1 MQIRLLND
9 PTVMLMN
16 EFRPR
21 TTACKR
27 RTCRAS
33 AVAIAMLFGISA
45 PTLAAQ
51 GVDSTTMESPALRIG
66 EVIYIPVYSHIFQG
80 DKASKQPLSSTLVI
94 HNVDPSKPI
103 QVTSVRYYD
112 HSGAEI
118 KEYTDEPL
126 TLGPF
131 ASANFVV
138 DIGED
143 RGGVGANFIVEWQAE
158 ETLVSPIVQAIMSG
172 GTGTQGLSFVTQG
185 KVILIRR

>member
-1 MQIRLLND
+1 MGKRLNAWSG
-9 PTVMLMN
+9 T
-16 EFRPR
+16 
-21 TTACKR
+21 
-27 RTCRAS
+27 
-33 AVAIAMLFGISA
+33 VAIALLFALSA
-45 PTLAAQ
+45 PPLAAQ
-51 GVDSTTMESPALRIG
+51 SVDSTTMESPALRIG
-66 EVIYIPVYSHIFQG
+66 EVIYVPVYSHIFQG

-126 TLGPF
+126 ALGPF

-143 RGGVGANFIVEWQAE
+143 RGGVGANFIVEWQADD
-158 ETLVSPIVQAIMSG
+158 TLVSPIVQAIMSG

-185 KVILIRR
+185 KVIEIRR

>member
-1 MQIRLLND
+1 MQSVE
-9 PTVMLMN
+9 P
-16 EFRPR
+16 
-21 TTACKR
+21 C
-27 RTCRAS
+27 
-33 AVAIAMLFGISA
+33 
-45 PTLAAQ
+45 
-51 GVDSTTMESPALRIG
+51 IG
-66 EVIYIPVYSHIFQG
+66 EVIYVPVYSHIFQG

-143 RGGVGANFIVEWQAE
+143 RGGVGANFIVEWQADD
-158 ETLVSPIVQAIMSG
+158 TLVSPIVQAIMSG

>member
-1 MQIRLLND
+1 
-9 PTVMLMN
+9 
-16 EFRPR
+16 
-21 TTACKR
+21 
-27 RTCRAS
+27 
-33 AVAIAMLFGISA
+33 
-45 PTLAAQ
+45 
-51 GVDSTTMESPALRIG
+51 
-66 EVIYIPVYSHIFQG
+66 
-80 DKASKQPLSSTLVI
+80 
-94 HNVDPSKPI
+94 
-103 QVTSVRYYD
+103 VTSVRYYD
-112 HSGAEI
+112 HSGAKI

-185 KVILIRR
+185 KVIVIRR

>member
-1 MQIRLLND
+1 MNGR
-9 PTVMLMN
+9 PPMPMN
-16 EFRPR
+16 ECQSR
-21 TTACKR
+21 TARRKR
-27 RTCRAS
+27 LNGRAS
-33 AVAIAMLFGISA
+33 AFAIALLFGISA
-45 PTLAAQ
+45 PTCAAQ

-66 EVIYIPVYSHIFQG
+66 EVIYVPVYSHIFQRG
-80 DKASKQPLSSTLVI
+80 KASKQPLSSTLCI
-94 HNVDPSKPI
+94 HNVDPSKAM

-112 HSGAEI
+112 HSGVPI
-118 KEYTDEPL
+118 NEYTDEPL
-126 TLGPF
+126 TLRPF

-185 KVILIRR
+185 KVIESRR

>member
-1 MQIRLLND
+1 MNGR
-9 PTVMLMN
+9 PVMLMN
-16 EFRPR
+16 ECQSR
-21 TTACKR
+21 TAIGKR
-27 RTCRAS
+27 LSGPAS
-33 AVAIAMLFGISA
+33 AVAIALLFGISA

-51 GVDSTTMESPALRIG
+51 GVDSTTMESPELRIG
-66 EVIYIPVYSHIFQG
+66 EVIYVPVYSHIFQG

-112 HSGAEI
+112 HSGAQI
-118 KEYTDEPL
+118 KEYTDQPL

-138 DIGED
+138 GIGED
-143 RGGVGANFIVEWQAE
+143 RGGVGANFLVEWQAE

-185 KVILIRR
+185 KVIEIRR

>member
-1 MQIRLLND
+1 MNSRPVI
-9 PTVMLMN
+9 LMN
-16 EFRPR
+16 ECQSR
-21 TTACKR
+21 TAMGKR
-27 RTCRAS
+27 LNGQAS
-33 AVAIAMLFGISA
+33 AVAIALLFGISA
-45 PTLAAQ
+45 PALAAQ

-66 EVIYIPVYSHIFQG
+66 EVIYVPVYSHIFQG

-118 KEYTDEPL
+118 KEYIDEPRM
-126 TLGPF
+126 LGPF

-138 DIGED
+138 DLGED

-158 ETLVSPIVQAIMSG
+158 QTLVSPIVQAIMSG

-185 KVILIRR
+185 KVIEIRR